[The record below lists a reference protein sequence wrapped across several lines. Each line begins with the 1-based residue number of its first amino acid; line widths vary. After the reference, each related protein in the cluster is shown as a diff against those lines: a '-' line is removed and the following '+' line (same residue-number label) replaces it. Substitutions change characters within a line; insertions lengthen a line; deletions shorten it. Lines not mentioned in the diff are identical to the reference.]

1 MKINWKAL
9 TAAILCLVTVL
20 SLCACGSGSGAG
32 AEANSGGEAVD
43 NPGEAVTVSGPIT
56 IEFWHTRSGDHG
68 SLLDEQI
75 KRFNETNGLGITVVG
90 TYQGSYYDVLS
101 KVKTAYGT
109 DTAPVLA
116 LVGAG
121 GIEELAE
128 NGALKDMS
136 AYVERDNWNVENI
149 PESLRYY
156 MEHYENQIIE
166 FPYLVSSA
174 IIYYNKEYYAAEPA
188 SLEEFAS
195 MAKEITA
202 NNPGVVGMGI
212 GLDTGFIQRPILR
225 SLGAPGLT
233 LGGGDKP
240 ALLDDDY
247 LITHMNDWKSWI
259 DGGYCATVDAVD
271 SSSKMRNAFLSGKQ
285 AAYVSSSADMK
296 QVITD
301 CKANNIDL
309 GVAKFVGYGGY
320 CAPIGGGGIG
330 ILDTASAQEVAAAW
344 EFVKFL
350 FEDEQVIENAIRTG
364 YLPYTIS
371 AGANADM
378 VAYWNEN
385 PLTKVAYDQ
394 LEYATY
400 NEWSVYLEQWRDKI
414 AAAFAFVITDG
425 SMTPEQAI
433 NFLRT
438 QAEAIF
444 P

>member
-1 MKINWKAL
+1 MKFNWKAL
-9 TAAILCLVTVL
+9 TAAVLCLVMML
-20 SLCACGSGSGAG
+20 SLAACGSDSGAG
-32 AEANSGGEAVD
+32 NKGDE
-43 NPGEAVTVSGPIT
+43 NPGVAATVTGPVT

-68 SLLDEQI
+68 KLLDEQI
-75 KRFNETNGLGITVVG
+75 KKFNETNGLGITVVG
-90 TYQGSYYDVLS
+90 TYQGSYYDVLA

-128 NGALKDMS
+128 NDALKDMS
-136 AYVERDNWNVENI
+136 AYVERDNWNVENV

-156 MEHYENQIIE
+156 MEHYEGQIIE

-174 IIYYNKEYYAAEPA
+174 IIYYNKAYYTSEPT
-188 SLEEFAS
+188 SLENFAE
-195 MAKEITA
+195 MAKDITA
-202 NNPGVVGMGI
+202 KNPGVIGMGI

-247 LITHMNDWKSWI
+247 LTTHMKDWKSWI
-259 DGGYCATVDAVD
+259 DGGYCAAVDAVD
-271 SSSKMRNAFLSGKQ
+271 STTKMKNAFLTGKQ
-285 AAYVSSSADMK
+285 AAYVASSAELK
-296 QVITD
+296 QVIED
-301 CKANNIDL
+301 AKANNIDM
-309 GVAKFVGYGGY
+309 GIAKFVGYGGY

-330 ILDTASAQEVAAAW
+330 VLDTASAQETAAAW
-344 EFVKFL
+344 EFIKFL
-350 FEDEQVIENAIRTG
+350 FEDEQVVANAIRTG
-364 YLPYTIS
+364 YLPYTVS
-371 AGANADM
+371 AGSNAEM

-414 AAAFAFVITDG
+414 AAAFSFVITDG
-425 SMTPEQAI
+425 SMTPEQSI

>member
-1 MKINWKAL
+1 MKFNFKAL
-9 TAAILCLVTVL
+9 TAMILCVL
-20 SLCACGSGSGAG
+20 MVLGLCACGSNGDQGGQGAD
-32 AEANSGGEAVD
+32 NS
-43 NPGEAVTVSGPIT
+43 GEAVTVTGPIS

-68 SLLDEQI
+68 TLLNEQI
-75 KRFNETNGLGITVVG
+75 KKFNETNNLGITVTG

-109 DTAPVLA
+109 NIAPTMV

-128 NGALKDMS
+128 NGALVDMS
-136 AYVERDNWNVENI
+136 AYVERDNWNVDNI
-149 PESLRYY
+149 PESLQYY
-156 MEHYENQIIE
+156 MKHYENQIIE

-174 IIYYNKEYYAAEPA
+174 VIYYNKAYYSAEPT
-188 SLEEFAS
+188 SLEDFVA
-195 MAKEITA
+195 MAKDITA
-202 NNPGVVGMGI
+202 KNPGVVGMGI

-233 LGGGDKP
+233 LEGGKAP
-240 ALLDDDY
+240 ALLNDNY
-247 LITHMNDWKSWI
+247 LTTHMNDWKSWI
-259 DGGYCATVDAVD
+259 DGGYCAMVNVVD
-271 SSSKMRNAFLSGKQ
+271 STAQMRSDFLNNKL
-285 AAYVSSSADMK
+285 AAYVASSADMK
-296 QVITD
+296 QIMED
-301 CKANNIDL
+301 CKAKNVDL

-330 ILDTASAQEVAAAW
+330 VLDTASSQEVAAAW
-344 EFVKFL
+344 EFIKFL
-350 FEDEQVIENAIRTG
+350 FEDEQVVENAVRTG
-364 YLPYTIS
+364 YLPYTYS
-371 AGANADM
+371 AGQNAEM
-378 VAYWNEN
+378 IAYWNEN
-385 PLTKVAYDQ
+385 PVTKVAYDQ

-414 AAAFAFVITDG
+414 ATAFSYVITDR
-425 SMTPEQAI
+425 SMNAEQAM

>member
-1 MKINWKAL
+1 MKFNWKKIA
-9 TAAILCLVTVL
+9 TAMLCVVMLA
-20 SLCACGSGSGAG
+20 SLCACGSGSKAS
-32 AEANSGGEAVD
+32 EGGD
-43 NPGEAVTVSGPIT
+43 SGEAVTVSGPVT
-56 IEFWHTRSGDHG
+56 IEFWHTRAGDHG
-68 SLLDEQI
+68 KLLDEQI
-75 KRFNETNGLGITVVG
+75 KKFNQTNTLGITVVG

-121 GIEELAE
+121 GIEEMAE
-128 NGALKDMS
+128 NDIVKDF
-136 AYVERDNWNVENI
+136 APYVERDNWDVENI
-149 PESLRYY
+149 PKSLRYY
-156 MEHYENQIIE
+156 MEHYEGKVIE

-174 IIYYNKEYYAAEPA
+174 IIYYNKQYYSAEPT
-188 SLEEFAS
+188 SLENFVE

-202 NNPGVVGMGI
+202 NNPGITGMGI

-247 LITHMNDWKSWI
+247 LATHMNDWKSWI
-259 DGGYCATVDAVD
+259 DGGFCASVDVVD
-271 SSSKMRNAFLSGKQ
+271 SSTKMKNAFLSGKQ
-285 AAYVSSSADMK
+285 AAYVASSADLK
-296 QVITD
+296 QVMED

-320 CAPIGGGGIG
+320 CAPIGGGGIVA
-330 ILDTASAQEVAAAW
+330 LDSATAQETAAAW
-344 EFVKFL
+344 EFIKFL
-350 FEDEQVIENAIRTG
+350 FEDTQVVENAIRTG

-371 AGANADM
+371 ASNNADM
-378 VAYWNEN
+378 VSYWNEN
-385 PLTKVAYDQ
+385 PQTKVAYDQ

-414 AAAFAFVITDG
+414 ANAIGFVIIDQ
-425 SMTPEQAI
+425 SMTAEQAMK
-433 NFLRT
+433 FLRT

-444 P
+444 PQ

>member
-1 MKINWKAL
+1 MIMKFNWKKIA
-9 TAAILCLVTVL
+9 TAMLCVVMLA
-20 SLCACGSGSGAG
+20 SLCACGSGSKAS
-32 AEANSGGEAVD
+32 EGGD
-43 NPGEAVTVSGPIT
+43 SGEAVTVSGPVT
-56 IEFWHTRSGDHG
+56 IEFWHTRAGDHG
-68 SLLDEQI
+68 KLLDEQI
-75 KRFNETNGLGITVVG
+75 KKFNQTNTLGITVVG

-121 GIEELAE
+121 GIEEMAE
-128 NGALKDMS
+128 NDIVKDF
-136 AYVERDNWNVENI
+136 APYVERDNWDVENI
-149 PESLRYY
+149 PKSLRYY
-156 MEHYENQIIE
+156 MEHYEGKVIE

-174 IIYYNKEYYAAEPA
+174 IIYYNKQYYSAEPT
-188 SLEEFAS
+188 SLENFVE

-202 NNPGVVGMGI
+202 NNPGITGMGI

-247 LITHMNDWKSWI
+247 LATHMNDWKSWI
-259 DGGYCATVDAVD
+259 DGGFCASVDVVD
-271 SSSKMRNAFLSGKQ
+271 SSTKMKNAFLSGKQ
-285 AAYVSSSADMK
+285 AAYVASSADLK
-296 QVITD
+296 QVMED

-320 CAPIGGGGIG
+320 CAPIGGGGIVA
-330 ILDTASAQEVAAAW
+330 LDSATAQETAAAW
-344 EFVKFL
+344 EFIKFL
-350 FEDEQVIENAIRTG
+350 FEDTQVVENAIRTG

-371 AGANADM
+371 ASNNADM
-378 VAYWNEN
+378 VSYWNEN
-385 PLTKVAYDQ
+385 PQTKVAYDQ

-414 AAAFAFVITDG
+414 ANAIGFVIIDQ
-425 SMTPEQAI
+425 SMTAEQAMK
-433 NFLRT
+433 FLRT

-444 P
+444 PQ

>member
-1 MKINWKAL
+1 MKFNWKAL
-9 TAAILCLVTVL
+9 TAAILCLVMVL
-20 SLCACGSGSGAG
+20 SLCACGSNGGNGGAQ
-32 AEANSGGEAVD
+32 ADS
-43 NPGEAVTVSGPIT
+43 GEAVTVSGPIT

-68 SLLDEQI
+68 KLLDEQI
-75 KRFNETNGLGITVVG
+75 KKFNETNTLGITVVG
-90 TYQGSYYDVLS
+90 TYQGSYYDVLA

-128 NGALKDMS
+128 NGAVKDMS
-136 AYVERDNWNVENI
+136 SYVERDSWNVENI

-156 MEHYENQIIE
+156 MEHYEGQIIE

-174 IIYYNKEYYAAEPA
+174 IIYYNKQFYSEEPTD
-188 SLEEFAS
+188 LENFAQ
-195 MAKEITA
+195 MAKQITA
-202 NNPGVVGMGI
+202 ANPGVVGMGI

-233 LGGGDKP
+233 LGSGDKP

-247 LITHMNDWKSWI
+247 LTTHMNDWKSWI
-259 DGGYCATVDAVD
+259 DGGFCASVDAVD
-271 SSSKMRNAFLSGKQ
+271 STTKMKNAFLSGKL
-285 AAYVSSSADMK
+285 AAYVSSSADLK
-296 QVITD
+296 QVIVD
-301 CKANNIDL
+301 AQANGIDL
-309 GVAKFVGYGGY
+309 GVARFVGYDGY
-320 CAPIGGGGIG
+320 CAPIGGGGIVA
-330 ILDTASAQEVAAAW
+330 LDTASAQETAAAW
-344 EFVKFL
+344 EFIKFL
-350 FEDEQVIENAIRTG
+350 FEDQQVVDNAIRTG
-364 YLPYTIS
+364 YLPYTVS
-371 AGANADM
+371 AAANADM
-378 VAYWNEN
+378 VAYWEQN

-414 AAAFAFVITDG
+414 ANAFGFVIIDQ

-433 NFLRT
+433 NFLRM

>member
-1 MKINWKAL
+1 MKFNWKAL
-9 TAAILCLVTVL
+9 IAAMLCLCMTL
-20 SLCACGSGSGAG
+20 GLCACGSGSGG
-32 AEANSGGEAVD
+32 GSGEGPEDPA
-43 NPGEAVTVSGPIT
+43 EAVTVSGPVT
-56 IEFWHTRSGDHG
+56 IEFWHTRAGDHG
-68 SLLDEQI
+68 KLLDEQI
-75 KRFNETNGLGITVVG
+75 KKFNETNTLGITVVG
-90 TYQGSYYDVLS
+90 TYQGSYYDVLA

-128 NGALKDMS
+128 NGAVKDMS
-136 AYVERDNWNVENI
+136 AYVERDSWDVENI

-174 IIYYNKEYYAAEPA
+174 IIYYNKQYYTTEPT
-188 SLEEFAS
+188 SLENFAE

-202 NNPGVVGMGI
+202 NNPNVVGMGI

-247 LITHMNDWKSWI
+247 LITHMNDWKTWI
-259 DGGYCATVDAVD
+259 DGGYCASVDAVD
-271 SSSKMRNAFLSGKQ
+271 SITKMKNAFLSGKQ
-285 AAYVSSSADMK
+285 AAYVASSADLK
-296 QVITD
+296 QIIED

-320 CAPIGGGGIG
+320 CAPIGGGGIVA
-330 ILDTASAQEVAAAW
+330 LDTASAQETAAAW
-344 EFVKFL
+344 EFIKFL
-350 FEDEQVIENAIRTG
+350 YEDEQVVANAIRTG

-371 AGANADM
+371 AGTNADM

-385 PLTKVAYDQ
+385 PQTKVAYDQ

-414 AAAFAFVITDG
+414 AAAFAFVITDE

>member
-1 MKINWKAL
+1 MKSNWKAL
-9 TAAILCLVTVL
+9 TAAILCLVMVL
-20 SLCACGSGSGAG
+20 SLCACGSGPNAG
-32 AEANSGGEAVD
+32 SNGGNGEAVD

-68 SLLDEQI
+68 KLLDEQI
-75 KRFNETNGLGITVVG
+75 KKFNETNTLGITVVG
-90 TYQGSYYDVLS
+90 TYQGSYYDVLA

-128 NGALKDMS
+128 NGAVKDMS
-136 AYVERDNWNVENI
+136 AYVERDSWNVENI

-156 MEHYENQIIE
+156 MEHYEGKIIE

-174 IIYYNKEYYAAEPA
+174 IIYYNKQYYTAEPT
-188 SLEEFAS
+188 SLENFAE

-240 ALLDDDY
+240 ALLEDDY
-247 LITHMNDWKSWI
+247 LVTLMNDWKSWI
-259 DGGYCATVDAVD
+259 DGGYCASVDAVD
-271 SSSKMRNAFLSGKQ
+271 STTKMKNAFISGKQ
-285 AAYVSSSADMK
+285 AAYVSSSADLK
-296 QVITD
+296 QVIED
-301 CKANNIDL
+301 CKANSIDL

-320 CAPIGGGGIG
+320 CAPIGGGGIVA
-330 ILDTASAQEVAAAW
+330 LDTASAQETAAAW
-344 EFVKFL
+344 EFIKFL
-350 FEDEQVIENAIRTG
+350 FEDQQVIDNAIRTG
-364 YLPYTIS
+364 YLPYTVS
-371 AGANADM
+371 AGTNADM
-378 VAYWNEN
+378 VAYWEEN

-414 AAAFAFVITDG
+414 AAALTFVITDQ
-425 SMTPEQAI
+425 SMTPEQAV